1 MGEPV
6 YAPHIDEVNKAMY
19 VSIAEVS
26 RNNTPIRYLHS
37 SCLHLHCNVWAW
49 PYTIYNSSH
58 NSIVYVYRTGLITA
72 LKTITLSSGTGLVVE
87 NIDSEQNCKE
97 NENTDSKGL
106 LNRDSEPL
114 SFFILCG
121 GGRTIY
127 LHNYKPLYL

>member
-1 MGEPV
+1 M
-6 YAPHIDEVNKAMY
+6 
-19 VSIAEVS
+19 
-26 RNNTPIRYLHS
+26 
-37 SCLHLHCNVWAW
+37 WAW

-58 NSIVYVYRTGLITA
+58 NNIVYVYRTGLITT

-114 SFFILCG
+114 SFLFYVGVG
-121 GGRTIY
+121 GPSIY
-127 LHNYKPLYL
+127 IITNHCTYN